1 MAKIT
6 DVNKLVKIEQ
16 DGDTQRVICTSSL
29 ICSILDISRETL
41 SEWVKRGCPKIK
53 NGWYDLSLVIEWKFK
68 TSDDEDE
75 DDVSEGT
82 KNKWMIRKNKAAA
95 LRQEFENEVKFGQ
108 YLLKSDVAEEFALR
122 ILEVKKSL
130 LLMPNAI
137 SSKVVDIDMRKLV
150 KEVIREYVY
159 NMLDQYSRTGE
170 FTPKPGDIDE

>member
-1 MAKIT
+1 MTKIT

-16 DGDTQRVICTSSL
+16 DGDKQRVICTSAL

-41 SEWVKRGCPKIK
+41 SDWVKRGCPKVK
-53 NGWYDLSLVIEWKFK
+53 NGWYDLSQVIDWKFK
-68 TSDDEDE
+68 TSDDE
-75 DDVSEGT
+75 DVSEGT
-82 KNKWMIRKNKAAA
+82 KNKWMIRKNKADA
-95 LRQEFENEVKFGQ
+95 LRKEFDNEVRMGQ

-159 NMLDQYSRTGE
+159 NMLDQYSRVGE